1 MKQITQNFKT
11 GEMRVEEVPLPL
23 AKKAGVLVRS
33 HFSVISA
40 GTERSTIEVSRK
52 GYIGKARARP
62 EQFKQVLQTVK
73 KVGLKKTYE
82 LVMNK
87 LDTPVPLGYSSSGR
101 VIEVGENA
109 AEFQVGDRVACAGA
123 GYAVHAEAVSVP
135 KNLCVKIPEG
145 VSLEEAA
152 YSTLGAIALQG
163 IRQAGA
169 KVGERIVVLGLGL
182 IGLLTVQLLKAAG
195 CTVVGLDIEDD
206 AVDKAKESGAD
217 HAFNLDRVEVHSAL
231 EAITDNEGADAV
243 IITAATRDNRPVELA
258 GELCRKKGTVVV
270 VGDVGMKIPRS
281 VYYAKELDFKLSCSY
296 GPGRYDASYEEY
308 GIDYPVGYVRWTEKR
323 NMEAVLGLMREKK
336 IDLSMITTHR
346 FAFEEALKAYEL
358 VTGKRKERFTGI
370 LLAYDAEKE
379 LDKKKEVIEVR
390 SGKEGKINVGVV
402 GAGSFARTMLLPNVK
417 DYEGVNIEGILVA
430 ESHMSRNAAEKFGIA
445 KCYSDPASL
454 FENESIQAVIIA
466 TRHDLHAPYVIQGLR
481 HGKNVYVEKPLAV
494 KESDLQ
500 EIIEVYGRS
509 RQDIMVGFNRR
520 FAPLVERCAD
530 FFSARKSPMFM
541 SYRIN
546 AGFLPPDHWTQ
557 NAEEGGGRIIG
568 EVCHFVDLC
577 RFLCGEKFRSVFA
590 QNTGD
595 DKQRDNV
602 SILVRFQGG
611 SLANINYLSSGDS
624 AFPKERIEIFCQRS
638 VAEIDDF
645 KSLSLVRQGKVTR
658 IKGSQDKGHGRQI
671 RLWLESL
678 IQGEPIPV
686 PFEESVDS
694 SVATFMIHESLN
706 KEKVIGFD
714 EYRRKF

>member
-11 GEMRVEEVPLPL
+11 GEMRTEEVPLPL
-23 AKKAGVLVRS
+23 VKKAGVLVRTY
-33 HFSVISA
+33 FSVISA
-40 GTERSTIEVSRK
+40 GTERSTIEVSQK

-109 AEFQVGDRVACAGA
+109 AEFQVGDLVACAGA
-123 GYAVHAEAVSVP
+123 GYAVHAEVVFVP
-135 KNLCVKIPEG
+135 KNLCVKMPEG
-145 VSLEEAA
+145 VSPEEAA

-169 KVGERIVVLGLGL
+169 RVGERMVVLGLGL

-195 CTVVGLDIEDD
+195 CVVIGLDVDGH

-217 HAFNLDRVEVHSAL
+217 HAFNLSRQDVHSAL
-231 EAITDNEGADAV
+231 EAITGDVGADAV
-243 IITAATRDNRPVELA
+243 IITAATRENRPVELA

-281 VYYAKELDFKLSCSY
+281 VYYPKELDFKLSCSY

-323 NMEAVLGLMREKK
+323 NMEAFLRLLKEKK
-336 IDLSMITTHR
+336 IDLSKITTHR
-346 FAFEEALKAYEL
+346 FGFDEALDAYEL

-390 SGKEGKINVGVV
+390 TGVAGKINVGVV
-402 GAGSFARTMLLPNVK
+402 GAGSFAQSMILPNVK

-430 ESHMSRNAAEKFGIA
+430 ESHMSRNVAQKFGIA

-454 FENESIQAVIIA
+454 FENQDIQAVIIA
-466 TRHDLHAPYVIQGLR
+466 TRHDLHAPYVIQGLKN
-481 HGKNVYVEKPLAV
+481 GKHVYVEKPLAV
-494 KESDLQ
+494 KESDLR
-500 EIIEVYGRS
+500 EVIEVRRRS
-509 RQDIMVGFNRR
+509 QQDILVGFNRR
-520 FAPLVERCAD
+520 FAPLVEKCAE
-530 FFSARKSPMFM
+530 FFSRRESPMFI

-557 NAEEGGGRIIG
+557 DAGEGGGRIIG
-568 EVCHFVDLC
+568 EVCHFMDLC
-577 RFLCGEKFRSVFA
+577 RFLCGEKYQSVFA

-595 DKQRDNV
+595 DKMRDNV
-602 SILVRFQGG
+602 SVLVRFRGG
-611 SLANINYLSSGDS
+611 SLASIHYLSSGDS

-638 VAEIDDF
+638 VAVIDDF
-645 KSLSLVRQGKVTR
+645 KSLSLVRQGRVTK
-658 IKGSQDKGHGRQI
+658 IKGNQDKGHARQI

-678 IQGEPIPV
+678 IQGKPIPV
-686 PFEESVDS
+686 PFEESLDS

-706 KEKVIGFD
+706 KEKMIGFD
-714 EYRRKF
+714 EYRQRF